1 MSKTT
6 KGQDQSVT
14 DLEVNKEAEIP
25 SMQDTIKAEAIEK
38 ASQWV
43 SVHGDKTQSAF
54 DDIKSV
60 MIEAYEQYGEI
71 KKDYDLFHNTFSDN
85 LGKLQSIASIFVHGN
100 MASLSKWE
108 EAIAILDEKGIA
120 HDGMPK
126 VTPSQ
131 MTRNGALLLEV
142 ANSDLAADIVAES
155 NANGDSTKNTLNKI
169 AKAHGVEVRATQT
182 KPESARKKAEKAI
195 LKQFGKLTD
204 ADTKAILRVLV
215 KKYPNIIKMV
225 G

>member
-195 LKQFGKLTD
+195 LKEFGKLTD

>member
-1 MSKTT
+1 MSTST
-6 KGQDQSVT
+6 KGQDQSVN
-14 DLEVNKEAEIP
+14 DLEVNKEAEVP

-43 SVHGDKTQSAF
+43 SLHGEKTQSAF

-100 MASLSKWE
+100 MASLSKWDT
-108 EAIAILDEKGIA
+108 AIAILDERGIA

-131 MTRNGALLLEV
+131 MTRNGALLLEI
-142 ANSDLAADIVAES
+142 ANSDSAEEIVAES

-169 AKAHGVEVRATQT
+169 AKAHGVEVRATET

-195 LKQFGKLTD
+195 LKEFGKLSN

>member
-1 MSKTT
+1 MSTST
-6 KGQDQSVT
+6 KGQGQSVT
-14 DLEVNKEAEIP
+14 DLEVNKEAEVP

-54 DDIKSV
+54 DDIKAV

-100 MASLSKWE
+100 MASLSKWDT
-108 EAIAILDEKGIA
+108 AIAILDDKGIA

-131 MTRNGALLLEV
+131 MTRNGALLLEI
-142 ANSDLAADIVAES
+142 ANSDSAEEIVAES

-169 AKAHGVEVRATQT
+169 AKAHGVEVRATET

-195 LKQFGKLTD
+195 LKEFGKLSN